1 MSRVRDERIRQGL
14 TLADLSRRTGI
25 TYSTLCN
32 LEKGRCYAWP
42 KYRRLI
48 SEALGVEESV
58 LFGEEGKECKE

>member
-1 MSRVRDERIRQGL
+1 MRLREERLKRKI
-14 TLADLSRRTGI
+14 TLGELSRRTGI
-25 TYSTLCN
+25 PVPTLSN
-32 LEKGRCYAWP
+32 LEKGRAYAWP

>member
-1 MSRVRDERIRQGL
+1 MSVVML
-14 TLADLSRRTGI
+14 TKTPLQANMSYI
-25 TYSTLCN
+25 QN
-32 LEKGRCYAWP
+32 LEKGRAYAWP